1 MMDFTDFIVA
11 QSGGV
16 CLGALVGDDTPDDT
30 GTQPVFILGAL
41 FMKNVVTVFDL
52 GTPAVGFGRLKST
65 GEQFGTY
72 TVVPNDQRTALGTG
86 PSALLSPTIT
96 RPAFTGRT
104 YHMTSPLTIA
114 TLTLSE
120 YAIVE
125 TQGTGSVNAHTAG
138 DNQQTGLSNPGTI
151 AVISNLAG
159 TTVPATEANT
169 VPIGIL
175 PPVADLIQIGTFVLG
190 GGPGQPTETVS
201 ITGGETA
208 SSSGKTSGTSPRG
221 STRSHQNFALLG
233 VIGVALIFFMM

>member
-1 MMDFTDFIVA
+1 MMDFTDFILA
-11 QSGGV
+11 QNGDT
-16 CLGALVGDDTPDDT
+16 CLGVLIGEDSPDDT

-65 GEQFGTY
+65 SEQFGTY
-72 TVVPNDQRTALGTG
+72 TVVPNGQRTALGTG
-86 PSALLSPTIT
+86 PSAQLSPTIT
-96 RPAFTGRT
+96 RPAFNGRM

-114 TLTLSE
+114 ALTLTE
-120 YAIVE
+120 YAVVE
-125 TQGTGSVNAHTAG
+125 TQGTGPVNANTAG
-138 DNQQTGLSNPGTI
+138 DNQQTGLPNPGTI
-151 AVISNLAG
+151 AVISTFVG
-159 TTVPATEANT
+159 TTVPATQANT

-175 PPVADLIQIGTFVLG
+175 PPVADLIIGTFVLG

-208 SSSGKTSGTSPRG
+208 SPSGKTSGTSPRG
-221 STRSHQNFALLG
+221 STRAHQKFALLG